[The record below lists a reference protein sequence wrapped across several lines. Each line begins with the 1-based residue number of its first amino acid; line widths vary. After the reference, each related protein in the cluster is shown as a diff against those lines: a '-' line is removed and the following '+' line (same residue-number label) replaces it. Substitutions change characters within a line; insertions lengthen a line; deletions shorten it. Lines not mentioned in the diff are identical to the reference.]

1 MTEILIV
8 DRDAATYGAALA
20 ARFPQIQLHLATTA
34 DAVPEAACGAEVLIG
49 LAPYLSEGLLA
60 RLPALR
66 WVHALTTGLDN
77 LLASKVLAPEVV
89 LTRSRGIHG
98 PQMSELAILMMLAL
112 ARDFRR
118 MLAEGDAGGWNRWP
132 QPVLVGRRACLVGLG
147 AIAEALAA
155 RLNAFGME
163 VSGVSDGRSAAPGF
177 SRIWPRA
184 DLAAAAAAAD
194 YLIVI
199 LPYAPET
206 HHVVNAEVL
215 AAMPAGSILI
225 NISRGGCVD
234 EAALLAALQS
244 GHLGG
249 AGLDVFAVEPLPA
262 DSPFRGLPN
271 VIVTPHIG
279 GMSDTYVQQ
288 ALPIVAGHIAAYLAG
303 GAAALPDPVARR

>member
-20 ARFPQIQLHLATTA
+20 ARFPQIRLHLATTA

-77 LLASKVLAPEVV
+77 LLASKMLAPEVV

-132 QPVLVGRRACLVGLG
+132 QPVLAGRRACLVGLG

-163 VSGVSDGRSAAPGF
+163 VSGVSDGRSTAPGF

-303 GAAALPDPVARR
+303 GAAAVPSPVARR